1 MKQSYLAGMT
11 KNILPISI
19 NPLKRLNAKFNE
31 NKEICKNS
39 AAETIMFIGHHGF
52 DGAGGGGSTDD
63 ARSPV

>member
-1 MKQSYLAGMT
+1 MT
-11 KNILPISI
+11 KNLPISI

-39 AAETIMFIGHHGF
+39 AAETIMFIGLHGF
-52 DGAGGGGSTDD
+52 DGGGGSTDD

>member
-1 MKQSYLAGMT
+1 MYEAIVPGMT
-11 KNILPISI
+11 KNMPISI

-52 DGAGGGGSTDD
+52 DGAGGG
-63 ARSPV
+63 VY